1 MISVRRSS
9 INGRRKAVTEE
20 YHLSIVDIPST
31 NFQKWPLSGYWRE
44 TPCADR
50 NLACTC
56 AKAKT
61 QGGPSVGTTF
71 SAVLTDKER
80 LARIGKWALRR
91 FLLPVCGF
99 GLFAYI
105 LPKVALLYAICGAYD
120 VSRNSGLSA
129 TTLRRYFIGNG
140 FFTWVLSPFNSL
152 LDLLSLPYVNKGV
165 YRLEDL
171 PNAYRDEVTR
181 LIQAANESN
190 LVAQMEEASKQY
202 PRTMAFFRWY
212 GVDQNTFLNA
222 PALQQPWQYIE
233 TIGISVFNKK
243 VSTSKHFGY
252 LRASLRILYNLNDMT
267 DDSAFIVVGDR
278 TNYWRENK
286 LFIFDDTLLHQSFN
300 ETDQP
305 RYCLFVDMI
314 RPTPFPAVMRAVV
327 SAVRLLTQSFKFVY
341 YQNWKVIE
349 RP

>member
-1 MISVRRSS
+1 
-9 INGRRKAVTEE
+9 
-20 YHLSIVDIPST
+20 
-31 NFQKWPLSGYWRE
+31 
-44 TPCADR
+44 
-50 NLACTC
+50 
-56 AKAKT
+56 
-61 QGGPSVGTTF
+61 
-71 SAVLTDKER
+71 LTDKER
-80 LARIGKWALRR
+80 LVRIGKYALRR
-91 FLLPVCGF
+91 FLMPVFGF
-99 GLFAYI
+99 GLFIYF
-105 LPKVALLYAICGAYD
+105 LPKTALLYAICGAYD

-140 FFTWVLSPFNSL
+140 FFTWVVSPFNCL

-171 PNAYRDEVTR
+171 PPAYRDEVTR
-181 LIQAANESN
+181 LIQAATESN

-212 GVDQNTFLNA
+212 GVDQNTFLDA
-222 PALQQPWQYIE
+222 PALRQPWQYIE

-267 DDSAFIVVGDR
+267 DDSAYIVVGDQ

-300 ETDQP
+300 ETDQT

-327 SAVRLLTQSFKFVY
+327 AAVRLLTQSFKFVY